1 MKSKIIFIFLLF
13 SGGLFSQ
20 SQDYY
25 EGGADAMYELL
36 FGNIFN
42 DKIQHIQDKDSMAR
56 YQFSEEQK
64 RVMIKS
70 CLKNYYKILKQ
81 EKEEFA
87 FTNIKSR
94 IGILLYEQEKYVE
107 SIRLFEE
114 IFEKNNYRHFNEV
127 SKSNLIELYIQTSDF
142 HKALALTP
150 SINFSNRSYSC
161 GNAAQEDFVYNTLIL
176 TKIYLGLNNKE
187 KALDYGLSY
196 IFDPYSDKKL
206 TTITYDFLIKEY
218 DKAFLQSNLDN
229 AINSLTPS
237 NKEKDNFTLTFL
249 DREIELGFFT
259 RYGIVDPAKL
269 KEQLKKSLIYQLV
282 NG

>member
-1 MKSKIIFIFLLF
+1 MKSKIIIIFLLF

-25 EGGADAMYELL
+25 EGGADAIYELL

-64 RVMIKS
+64 RAMIKS
-70 CLKNYYKILKQ
+70 CLKNYYKILEQ

-94 IGILLYEQEKYVE
+94 IGILLYEQEEYVE

-150 SINFSNRSYSC
+150 SVNFSNRSYSC

-176 TKIYLGLNNKE
+176 TKIHLGLNNKE

-218 DKAFLQSNLDN
+218 DKAFLQSSLDN

-237 NKEKDNFTLTFL
+237 TKEKDNFTLTFL

-259 RYGIVDPAKL
+259 RNSIENRSEL
-269 KEQLKKSLIYQLV
+269 KEHLKKSLIYKLI